1 MYRRLFSLIKGKIPK
16 ISDTE
21 LIALRSGNTSLD
33 RSILEGKVIFPQK
46 HIYKKKFPEE
56 KLTNLF
62 KKFDHK
68 AIYPN
73 DNNNKWI
80 NHLAQNKFLVF

>member
-46 HIYKKKFPEE
+46 HIYKKNFLKRNLLTYLKSLII
-56 KLTNLF
+56 KLFTQMIIITNGL
-62 KKFDHK
+62 
-68 AIYPN
+68 I
-73 DNNNKWI
+73 I
-80 NHLAQNKFLVF
+80 